1 MTSTTTTVFVSGV
14 DGYIAQHILIDLL
27 NKGYKVIGSVR
38 SSSKGD
44 DLIQKLQDVKLP
56 FENFKY
62 VVVPEIGTPGAF
74 DNALKENPDISV
86 FLHTASPFRLDVTDI
101 EQEILLPAINGI
113 KNALLSAE
121 KYASNL
127 KHFVITSSFAAI
139 GGFGKYEDPNKVYTE
154 RDWNPQT
161 WEESLSDPL
170 EGYLGS
176 KKFAEQA
183 AWELWAETDA
193 GFQLTSVNPPYVFGP
208 QAFGVKDSTQMNTS
222 VETVNA
228 LLKMNPK
235 DSIPGLKHLFVD
247 VRDVSKAHLEAFE
260 NPEAVGKRFFIT
272 NGQWSYQ
279 GMANIIHENF
289 KELTN
294 VPVGEPEKDEVLKK
308 EAFKFDNSKT
318 MNVLHTSLI
327 PFEQSIIDTV
337 EQIVAAC

>member
-1 MTSTTTTVFVSGV
+1 M
-14 DGYIAQHILIDLL
+14 
-27 NKGYKVIGSVR
+27 
-38 SSSKGD
+38 
-44 DLIQKLQDVKLP
+44 
-56 FENFKY
+56 
-62 VVVPEIGTPGAF
+62 
-74 DNALKENPDISV
+74 
-86 FLHTASPFRLDVTDI
+86 
-101 EQEILLPAINGI
+101 
-113 KNALLSAE
+113 
-121 KYASNL
+121 
-127 KHFVITSSFAAI
+127 
-139 GGFGKYEDPNKVYTE
+139 
-154 RDWNPQT
+154 
-161 WEESLSDPL
+161 
-170 EGYLGS
+170 GS

>member
-14 DGYIAQHILIDLL
+14 NGYIAQHILIDLL

-127 KHFVITSSFAAI
+127 KHFVLTSSFAAI
-139 GGFGKYEDPNKVYTE
+139 GGFGSMKI
-154 RDWNPQT
+154 QT
-161 WEESLSDPL
+161 KSILREIGILR
-170 EGYLGS
+170 LG
-176 KKFAEQA
+176 K
-183 AWELWAETDA
+183 
-193 GFQLTSVNPPYVFGP
+193 N
-208 QAFGVKDSTQMNTS
+208 
-222 VETVNA
+222 
-228 LLKMNPK
+228 
-235 DSIPGLKHLFVD
+235 H
-247 VRDVSKAHLEAFE
+247 
-260 NPEAVGKRFFIT
+260 
-272 NGQWSYQ
+272 
-279 GMANIIHENF
+279 
-289 KELTN
+289 
-294 VPVGEPEKDEVLKK
+294 
-308 EAFKFDNSKT
+308 
-318 MNVLHTSLI
+318 
-327 PFEQSIIDTV
+327 
-337 EQIVAAC
+337 